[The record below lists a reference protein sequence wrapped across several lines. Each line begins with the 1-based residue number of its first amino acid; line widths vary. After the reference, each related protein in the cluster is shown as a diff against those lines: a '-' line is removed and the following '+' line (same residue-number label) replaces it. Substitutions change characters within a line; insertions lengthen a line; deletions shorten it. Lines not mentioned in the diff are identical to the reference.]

1 MGSGISDIA
10 GDVSS
15 LKNIFNP
22 QLDPNQTVQGT
33 GSTVGDLKKD
43 YPNLT
48 DDDLKQ
54 MGAKSSPSAFQQG
67 LGAGLQQG
75 LNSYGQAQQNI
86 NRSAKPVNITT
97 PAPPSVNG
105 FGTPQPLQVPT
116 LFTTGNVPRTAFFGG

>member
-33 GSTVGDLKKD
+33 GQTAGDLQKIG
-43 YPNLT
+43 YS

-54 MGAKSSPSAFQQG
+54 LGAKSSPSAFQQG
-67 LGAGLQQG
+67 LGSGLQQG
-75 LNSYGQAQQNI
+75 LNSYSQAQQNI